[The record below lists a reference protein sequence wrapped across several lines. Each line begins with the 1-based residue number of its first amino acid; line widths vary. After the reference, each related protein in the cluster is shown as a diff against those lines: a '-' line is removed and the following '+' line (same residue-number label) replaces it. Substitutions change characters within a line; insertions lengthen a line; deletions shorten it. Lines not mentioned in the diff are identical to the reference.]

1 MEQGSESIEQGAAST
16 LIIYVGLRFQVSVSN
31 ISLL

>member
-1 MEQGSESIEQGAAST
+1 MEQWTESIEQGAAST
-16 LIIYVGLRFQVSVSN
+16 LIIYIGFKCQVSVSN